1 MPPLEEKRRVA
12 SGLRFQEEKEMKNL
26 KYIAYAVPCCMA
38 CQGTADGIV
47 FAAMTTAF
55 LAFVLD

>member
-1 MPPLEEKRRVA
+1 MQNFK
-12 SGLRFQEEKEMKNL
+12 S
-26 KYIAYAVPCCMA
+26 IAYAVPCCMA

>member
-1 MPPLEEKRRVA
+1 
-12 SGLRFQEEKEMKNL
+12 MKNL

-38 CQGTADGIV
+38 CQGTADGLF

-55 LAFVLD
+55 LVWIDEDI